1 MFYNDRTCRED
12 VDINITNQNTNTN
25 YNENTNMNFNEIPEN
40 YNMTMPEDNM
50 MMPIIEDIADSDVG
64 VYVCR
69 ADIDD
74 LPEICEKYEVRSVP
88 TLILFNEGKPMA
100 RMTGYHTEEEIFS
113 FLHTY
118 GF

>member
-1 MFYNDRTCRED
+1 MDFE
-12 VDINITNQNTNTN
+12 ITDKNFERVVLNNTQPVLLDFFALWCGPC
-25 YNENTNMNFNEIPEN
+25 M
-40 YNMTMPEDNM
+40 M

>member
-1 MFYNDRTCRED
+1 MDFE
-12 VDINITNQNTNTN
+12 ITDKNFERVVLNNTQPVLLDFFALWCGPC
-25 YNENTNMNFNEIPEN
+25 M
-40 YNMTMPEDNM
+40 M
-50 MMPIIEDIADSDVG
+50 MMPIIEDIADSDVD